1 MLLALVLAA
10 LAFPTTNPNESAL
23 NQANAL
29 SDSKAAGRED
39 ALESGATE
47 TPAKPIP
54 TDTDGTV
61 LPGSSPDSSSESSAQ
76 AAASTDPEGDEP
88 SGIRTV
94 RAENIM
100 TKISARP
107 QSDWYKPNSMK
118 DCPNNNHVVQTP
130 CVGMDGQ
137 TNIVTDVKGY
147 KLRCPDIAS
156 VTCPYQSTKDTGS
169 SNQKCVACIRNIPDS
184 SRCEVRTR
192 FVWCD

>member
-1 MLLALVLAA
+1 M
-10 LAFPTTNPNESAL
+10 
-23 NQANAL
+23 
-29 SDSKAAGRED
+29 
-39 ALESGATE
+39 ESGPAP
-47 TPAKPIP
+47 TPPKPVP

-61 LPGSSPDSSSESSAQ
+61 LPGSSPDSSAESSAQ

-88 SGIRTV
+88 SGTRTV